1 MNTALVMQE
10 LLKILPP
17 DRVLKDQ
24 PMSRHTSFKIGGP
37 ADFLALPQTPQQ
49 LARIID
55 FCNNNG
61 VFVKVIGN
69 GSNLLVSDRGIS
81 GVIVKTTE
89 MKQITQIAPTTVRA
103 QSGAILA
110 RLANFCKDLA
120 LTGLEFAHGI
130 PGTVGGA
137 VYMNAGAYD
146 GEICGVLTKSTV
158 LDKDLNTIILANPEH
173 EFAYRHSVFVDNP
186 ELIILE
192 SEFELAPG
200 DPEKIKAKMDDFSAR
215 RTEKQPLNLPSAGST
230 FKRPDGDYASRLVDV
245 CGLSGC
251 TIGGA
256 SVSPKHAGFIVNN
269 GGATFEDV
277 TRLIQHV
284 KDTVY
289 EQQGIMLECEVL
301 IIDR

>member
-37 ADFLALPQTPQQ
+37 VDFLVLPQTPQE
-49 LARIID
+49 LVRIID
-55 FCNNNG
+55 FCKNNG
-61 VFVKVIGN
+61 IFVKVIGN

-89 MKQITQIAPTTVRA
+89 MKRITQISLTTVCA

-158 LDKDLNTIILANPEH
+158 LDKDLTTRVLTNKEH

-186 ELIILE
+186 ELLILE

-245 CGLSGC
+245 CGLRGC

-256 SVSPKHAGFIVNN
+256 SVSQKHAGFIVNN

-277 TRLIQHV
+277 TRLIAHV
-284 KDTVY
+284 KKSVF